1 MVEKI
6 KTTSLGDSISVVLR
20 KLFPL
25 EHGSGSQATDKF
37 IAKGAGCL
45 NTKDKISNEGI

>member
-1 MVEKI
+1 MGKI
-6 KTTSLGDSISVVLR
+6 RTPSLGDSISVALR

-37 IAKGAGCL
+37 TAKGGGSL
-45 NTKDKISNEGI
+45 NIKDKISNEGI